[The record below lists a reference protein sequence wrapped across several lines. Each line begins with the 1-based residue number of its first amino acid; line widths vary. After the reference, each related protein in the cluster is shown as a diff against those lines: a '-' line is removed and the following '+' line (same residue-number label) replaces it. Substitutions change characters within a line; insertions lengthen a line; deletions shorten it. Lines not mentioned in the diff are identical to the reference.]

1 MKAVVLGATGLI
13 GTSLIR
19 HLADQTACTSVTS
32 LSRRRQI
39 ASIDKVDEQ
48 VIDFDNLAAHA
59 AHITGD
65 VLFSTLGTTKEQ
77 AGSIAAQKIVDVDYQ
92 FNVAKIA
99 ADNKVPH
106 YVLVSSSGANAASR
120 NPYLKMKGE
129 LEDAVK
135 QLPFERIS
143 ILQPSLLLGP
153 RQPARKGEVIG
164 QFIMPLFTWLP
175 GLRKY
180 RPIHCDMVAKKMWR
194 ACEDQ
199 TDAIAT
205 YRLDEIFGA

>member
-19 HLADQTACTSVTS
+19 QLADQTGCTAVTS
-32 LSRRRQI
+32 LGRRQHF
-39 ASIDKVDEQ
+39 ADLAKVDEQ
-48 VIDFDNLAAHA
+48 IIDFDNLSAHA

-65 VLFSTLGTTKEQ
+65 VLFSTLGTTKAQ

-92 FNVAKIA
+92 LNVAKIA
-99 ADNKVPH
+99 AENKVPH
-106 YVLVSSSGANAASR
+106 YVLVSSSGANAASS

-135 QLPFERIS
+135 QLPFQRIS
-143 ILQPSLLLGP
+143 ILQPSLLRGP
-153 RQPARKGEVIG
+153 RQPARTGEIIG
-164 QFIMPLFTWLP
+164 QIIMPLFTWLP

-180 RPIHCDMVAKKMWR
+180 RPIHCDVVAQKMWR
-194 ACEDQ
+194 VFQDQ
-199 TDAIAT
+199 TQAVAT
-205 YRLDEIFGA
+205 YRLDEIFDA